1 MGAKQSKIE
10 GCYLPSTPTVQTV
23 STQRLNMNTNS
34 SKNESINPRSP
45 SGSRTPINVSTNSII
60 ILRQYMIMILT

>member
-1 MGAKQSKIE
+1 MGSKQSKIE

-23 STQRLNMNTNS
+23 STQRLNMNVDI
-34 SKNESINPRSP
+34 SKNETIDPRSP

-60 ILRQYMIMILT
+60 TLKQHLIRIFT